1 MGLKLSSS
9 QFADGA
15 NIPARFTCKDIN
27 VNPPLEIKGV
37 PDSAKS
43 LVLILHDPD
52 APIGDFVHWTIW
64 NIEPAT
70 SQIPEGALPIGAV
83 EGMTSFD
90 QTGYGGPCPHT
101 GTHHYIFELYA
112 LDSKLDLDPST
123 DRNELLEAM
132 NAHIL
137 AQTKLTGLF
146 SKD

>member
-1 MGLKLSSS
+1 MRQTNMGLKLSSS

-90 QTGYGGPCPHT
+90 QTGYGGAGPPART
-101 GTHHYIFELYA
+101 QTNI
-112 LDSKLDLDPST
+112 
-123 DRNELLEAM
+123 
-132 NAHIL
+132 IL
-137 AQTKLTGLF
+137 IYVF
-146 SKD
+146 V